1 MKRVFRYLK
10 GTSHWGLN
18 FQADDLDLHGYAD
31 ASYADDI
38 DSRKSTSGFLFM
50 LGSTIVD
57 WMSRAQRCVALSTAE
72 AEYICLAEAA
82 KETSFL
88 RQLLSSIGIAVQSR
102 ITIYEDNQ
110 GAVYISGN
118 PVDHNRTK
126 HIDVRYHYVREKVA
140 DGAILVQY
148 IPTEKQVADYFK
160 ALPEEKFKDF
170 VKASGVF

>member
-1 MKRVFRYLK
+1 MTELSINLPAGILAHGDEFER
-10 GTSHWGLN
+10 SHL
-18 FQADDLDLHGYAD
+18 
-31 ASYADDI
+31 I
-38 DSRKSTSGFLFM
+38 
-50 LGSTIVD
+50 
-57 WMSRAQRCVALSTAE
+57 
-72 AEYICLAEAA
+72 
-82 KETSFL
+82 
-88 RQLLSSIGIAVQSR
+88 SINRQSR

-148 IPTEKQVADYFK
+148 IPTEKQVADYFTK

-170 VKASGVF
+170 VSEFFRPSAFSPPLPTKDYGITQATSEWGYCNVQINHS

>member
-1 MKRVFRYLK
+1 MGATDRMSL
-10 GTSHWGLN
+10 TSLRN
-18 FQADDLDLHGYAD
+18 P
-31 ASYADDI
+31 
-38 DSRKSTSGFLFM
+38 
-50 LGSTIVD
+50 
-57 WMSRAQRCVALSTAE
+57 
-72 AEYICLAEAA
+72 
-82 KETSFL
+82 FL

-148 IPTEKQVADYFK
+148 IPTEKQVADYFTK